1 MQQNETVLSL
11 CPKARRCGGCQLQNL
26 PYDEQLRLKQ
36 SMVRRLTGKFCKAEP
51 ILGMEHPYRYRCKVQ
66 AAFACGRG
74 GRIVSGVYQSGT
86 HHIVEVDSCLLE
98 NETADRIIVTIRT
111 LLGQF
116 HLTAYDERT
125 RRGFL
130 RHVLVRYG
138 CRSGQALVVL
148 VTGTPVFPSKNA
160 FLAELLRRCPEI
172 TSVVQ
177 NINRAE
183 TSLVLGTQEKV
194 LYGPGSIEDTLCGLT
209 FRISP
214 QSFYQVNPV
223 QTEALYE
230 TAVSFAGLTG
240 TERVLDAYCGV
251 GTIGLIASRHAAQVV
266 GVEVTR
272 SAVQDAVGNARR
284 NGVKNARFLCADAG
298 EYMTALAE
306 AGETVDVVLM
316 DPPRAGSSRA
326 FLTSLLTLA
335 PKRVVYVSC
344 NPETLAR
351 DLGVLT
357 KGGYAVRRLQPVDLF
372 PHTRHVECVAMLTK
386 ENAGE

>member
-51 ILGMEHPYRYRCKVQ
+51 ILGMENPYRYRCKVQ